1 MYKQMLRARKHIR
14 LSPSGEST
22 LLDLKNICRVDS
34 MSNGMPLPKN
44 IFQDICSVLRSLNS
58 LVIVF
63 PHELS
68 KQESC

>member
-1 MYKQMLRARKHIR
+1 MLRAAKHIR
-14 LSPSGEST
+14 LSPIGEST
-22 LLDLKNICRVDS
+22 LPDFKYICSVNS

-44 IFQDICSVLRSLNS
+44 IFQDTCSVLKPLNV